1 MLSLL
6 VKTSIRLQEREMA
19 INVKDKL
26 LTAVYHRPK
35 RHFSHRFCYIPHSK
49 GFPDGLCHSQDF
61 MKKWTQENNDINEGP
76 DSKALYL
83 NPDTAAC
90 PSQKANGKEQTL
102 APSIP
107 NYPCAP
113 SMNEV
118 MANGERQCP
127 KDDSQVSALRGTTQ
141 RLSFHLPCSDI
152 LDLDSTLQDDTDD
165 ELPTFDV
172 FSSLGIEP
180 V

>member
-61 MKKWTQENNDINEGP
+61 MKKWTQENNDINEGK
-76 DSKALYL
+76 S
-83 NPDTAAC
+83 
-90 PSQKANGKEQTL
+90 
-102 APSIP
+102 
-107 NYPCAP
+107 
-113 SMNEV
+113 
-118 MANGERQCP
+118 RQFA
-127 KDDSQVSALRGTTQ
+127 KYSRGLRGIEVRKLCLPQ
-141 RLSFHLPCSDI
+141 RIS
-152 LDLDSTLQDDTDD
+152 
-165 ELPTFDV
+165 
-172 FSSLGIEP
+172 
-180 V
+180 